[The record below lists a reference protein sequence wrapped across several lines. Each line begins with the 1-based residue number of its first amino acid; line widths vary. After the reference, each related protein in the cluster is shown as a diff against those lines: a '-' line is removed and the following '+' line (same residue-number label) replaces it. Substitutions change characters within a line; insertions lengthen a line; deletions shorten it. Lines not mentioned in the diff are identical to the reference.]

1 MTSTLRVGLDI
12 GATKILGAV
21 IDADGT
27 VIAQTRQDTRPGPDG
42 VLDAATSVLD
52 LLATS
57 LDGALPSHIGIG
69 IPGIVDRDR
78 GTVAH
83 AVNLGLGGEWFPLAD
98 RLADRTGA
106 TVLVENDLNAATWG
120 AHVLSGADD
129 LAYLALGTGL
139 AAGFVLSGRL
149 RRGVHGAAGEI
160 GHVPV
165 DPAGARCSCG
175 QRGCLE
181 LRASGS
187 ALSAAWPAQGEVPPA
202 EALFAAAAA
211 GNPEAVAARDRFA
224 AGVADAVRM
233 LSLAVDPAVII
244 IGGGVAHV
252 GEPLLAAVTAALR
265 AQAAASPFLAALG
278 LADRLRMLPGQLP
291 VGAIG
296 AALIGNAE

>member
-1 MTSTLRVGLDI
+1 VTSTLRVGLDI

-165 DPAGARCSCG
+165 DPAGPLCSCG

-187 ALSAAWPAQGEVPPA
+187 ALSAAWPAQGDMPPA

-224 AGVADAVRM
+224 AGVADAIRM
-233 LSLAVDPAVII
+233 LSLAVDPAAII

-265 AQAAASPFLAALG
+265 SQAAASPFLAALG
-278 LADRLRMLPGQLP
+278 LADRLRRLPGQLP

-296 AALIGNAE
+296 AALIGNTS

>member
-1 MTSTLRVGLDI
+1 MSSLRVGLDI

-27 VIAQTRQDTRPGPDG
+27 VIAQTRQDSLPGPDG
-42 VLDAATSVLD
+42 VLDTAAVVLD
-52 LLATS
+52 RLATA
-57 LDGALPSHIGIG
+57 LDGALPSHLGIG
-69 IPGIVDRDR
+69 IPGIVDRGR

-83 AVNLGLGGEWFPLAD
+83 AVNLGLGGDWFPLAD

-106 TVLVENDLNAATWG
+106 TVVVENDLNAATWG

-129 LAYLALGTGL
+129 LAYLSLGTGL
-139 AAGFVLSGRL
+139 AAGFVLSGVL

-165 DPAGARCSCG
+165 DPGGPLCSCG

-202 EALFAAAAA
+202 AALFAAAAA

-224 AGVADAVRM
+224 AGVADAIRM
-233 LSLAVDPAVII
+233 LGLAVDPAAII

-265 AQAAASPFLAALG
+265 SQAAASPFLAALG
-278 LADRLRMLPGQLP
+278 LADRLRLLPGHLP

-296 AALIGNAE
+296 AALIGNAG